1 MVKVT
6 IDSELCTGCG
16 LCESIAPA
24 VFQVGDDGLAHVL
37 SPDGGEEAASREAA
51 EACPVGAIAVE

>member
-1 MVKVT
+1 MKVT

-24 VFQVGDDGLAHVL
+24 VFQLGDDGLAHVL
-37 SPDGGEEAASREAA
+37 NEAGEEEDACREAA
-51 EACPVGAIAVE
+51 DSCPVGAILVE